1 MENQPKRWL
10 EKLLESAVILA
21 LSAFLIKLALCWLY
35 AVWPI
40 LVVIAT
46 VVAVGVVAYRIWRR
60 KRDSEGAALAASLHP
75 GAGLRHSLAPRFHYS
90 ARCNHLGGQGPWRIC
105 QAHYRC
111 RRCVHP
117 QDRKRDESTRRHPV
131 LSARGLPPRSC
142 QRGAAA
148 GNFPYRPVS

>member
-60 KRDSEGAALAASLHP
+60 KRDSGWYKRRAHMAKRSFYQLVWRELH
-75 GAGLRHSLAPRFHYS
+75 
-90 ARCNHLGGQGPWRIC
+90 W
-105 QAHYRC
+105 
-111 RRCVHP
+111 
-117 QDRKRDESTRRHPV
+117 
-131 LSARGLPPRSC
+131 
-142 QRGAAA
+142 QR
-148 GNFPYRPVS
+148 PYT